1 MNSLLKRQLKKLL
14 GPGDPIPSEW
24 QRFVD
29 GVGQAYDQFDDD
41 RNMLERSLD
50 LSSAELVEANSQLQA
65 ILETFPDL
73 FFLTDGDGRI
83 LEQKNADKNA
93 GYSSVENPVGTLIQ
107 DIHSAPADVLFQQAI
122 AHVSERREPAS
133 IEYSLRIRATLEYY
147 EARLLPLRGDKI
159 LLIIR
164 NISVRRR
171 AEEVIQKAQ
180 SELEEKVAERTAEL
194 RAANELLQREIG
206 ERKQIEKA
214 LKQANVLTAAVLDS
228 MGDGVVVANPCG
240 EFLLFNPAAEAIM
253 GIGFTHG
260 DPCLWTEK
268 YGLYLPDQITP
279 YPAIEVPL
287 VKAMHGQSSDGVE
300 MFVRNP
306 QRPHGVWLSITARPL
321 VDKTGAILG
330 AVTVFSDVTARKRA
344 EQEVRSLNAE
354 LEQRV
359 IDRTLK
365 LETANKELEAF
376 GYSVS
381 HDLRAPL
388 RSIEGYSRLLH
399 EDYAAKLDEEG
410 RVSLEKIRGCARRM
424 TQLIDD
430 MMQLSKVTLTEL
442 RRGAVNLSALASLVC
457 DDLRKGDPHR
467 SVELIIEPNLIVQ
480 ADEDLM
486 RIVLENLLGNAW
498 KFTGRQL
505 ESKIEFGRMTHD
517 GVQACFVRDNG
528 AGFDARFTHK
538 LFQAFQRLHTTSEF
552 PGTGIGLA
560 TVQRVIQRHGGRVWA
575 EGQNGRGAAF
585 FFTLPDEG
593 GSS

>member
-14 GPGDPIPSEW
+14 GQNDPIPSEW

-50 LSSAELVEANSQLQA
+50 LSSAELVGANSQLQA

-73 FFLTDGDGRI
+73 FFLTDGKGRI

-133 IEYSLRIRATLEYY
+133 IEYSLRMREALEYY

-180 SELEEKVAERTAEL
+180 FELEEKVAERTAEL

-228 MGDGVVVANPCG
+228 MGDGVVVANADG
-240 EFLLFNPAAEAIM
+240 EFLLFNPAAEAIL
-253 GIGFTHG
+253 GVGFTHG
-260 DPCLWTEK
+260 DPCHWSEK
-268 YGLYLPDQITP
+268 YGFYLPDQITP
-279 YPAIEVPL
+279 YPVAEMPL
-287 VKAMHGQSSDGVE
+287 VKAMHGESSDEVE

-306 QRPHGVWLSITARPL
+306 QRPQGVWLSITARPL

-344 EQEVRSLNAE
+344 EQEIRSFNAE

-359 IDRTLK
+359 VDRTLK

-388 RSIEGYSRLLH
+388 RSIEGFSRLLQ
-399 EDYAAKLDEEG
+399 EDYACKLDEEG

-430 MMQLSKVTLTEL
+430 MMQLSRVTLTEL
-442 RRGAVNLSALASLVC
+442 RRGAVDLSVLASLVG
-457 DDLRKGDPHR
+457 DDLRKGDPLR
-467 SVELIIEPNLIVQ
+467 SVELTIAPNLIVQ

-505 ESKIEFGRMTHD
+505 TSKIEFGRMTHD
-517 GVQACFVRDNG
+517 GVQAYFVRDNG
-528 AGFDARFTHK
+528 AGFDARFIHK

-585 FFTLPDEG
+585 FFTLPD
-593 GSS
+593 